1 MDAMA
6 IGELLL
12 TEAVGGAI
20 LGIAAGYIGYRAM
33 YNIDE
38 ASLEVLITLALV
50 MVTYALALYLH
61 MSGPIAMVIA
71 GLFIGNRGVKY
82 AMSEETRSDVMTFWT
97 LIDEILNSVLFLLIG
112 LEVLLVAQGMSYLS
126 AALIAIPVT
135 LFARVLAV
143 TIPIAIVSR
152 WKTFTIGA
160 VPVLIW
166 GGLRGGIAVALALS
180 LPEMEYKSTILSI
193 TYGVVMFSI
202 IVQGLTVKP
211 LVERVVR

>member
-1 MDAMA
+1 
-6 IGELLL
+6 
-12 TEAVGGAI
+12 
-20 LGIAAGYIGYRAM
+20 
-33 YNIDE
+33 
-38 ASLEVLITLALV
+38 
-50 MVTYALALYLH
+50 
-61 MSGPIAMVIA
+61 
-71 GLFIGNRGVKY
+71 
-82 AMSEETRSDVMTFWT
+82 
-97 LIDEILNSVLFLLIG
+97 
-112 LEVLLVAQGMSYLS
+112 
-126 AALIAIPVT
+126 
-135 LFARVLAV
+135 LAV

-180 LPEMEYKSTILSI
+180 LLEMEYKSTILSI